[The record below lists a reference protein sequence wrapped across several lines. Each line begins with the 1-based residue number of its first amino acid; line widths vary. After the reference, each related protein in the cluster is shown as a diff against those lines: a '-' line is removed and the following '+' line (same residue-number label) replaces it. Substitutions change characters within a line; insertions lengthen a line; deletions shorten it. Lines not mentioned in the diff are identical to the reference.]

1 MEAEILLHDEDLLAE
16 VNEMIDDHLEEGE
29 PAITVDTLRR
39 LVREGYT
46 DVQAREMIS
55 RCVAFELTSKR
66 GYSEKRYSANLA
78 LLPDVNFHW

>member
-1 MEAEILLHDEDLLAE
+1 MEAETLLHDEDLLAE

-29 PAITVDTLRR
+29 PAITGETLKR

-46 DVQAREMIS
+46 DFQARELIA

-66 GYSEKRYSANLA
+66 GYTEKRYSANLA
-78 LLPDVNFHW
+78 LLPDMNFDW